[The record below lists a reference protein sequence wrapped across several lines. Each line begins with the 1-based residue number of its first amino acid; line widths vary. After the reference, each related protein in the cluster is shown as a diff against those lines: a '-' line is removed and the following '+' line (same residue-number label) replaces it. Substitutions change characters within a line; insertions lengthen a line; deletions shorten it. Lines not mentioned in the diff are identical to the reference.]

1 MMGLSG
7 SSALYV
13 EVIMIGEK
21 WFVDEEGNISWAGDR
36 PLELFKALWAISH
49 AVRDDYPHPAMIYAA
64 RYLIAAYDHKFIPAW
79 IDMLAFPPLESWDE
93 TVNRVRELMKK
104 GG

>member
-1 MMGLSG
+1 ML
-7 SSALYV
+7 
-13 EVIMIGEK
+13 GEK
-21 WFVDEEGNISWAGDR
+21 WFVDGDGNVSWAGDI
-36 PLELFKALWAISH
+36 PYELFIALGAISH
-49 AVRDDYPHPAMIYAA
+49 AVFDNHPHPAMIYAA
-64 RYLIAAYDHKFIPAW
+64 RYLIAEYDHKYIPAW

>member
-1 MMGLSG
+1 
-7 SSALYV
+7 V
-13 EVIMIGEK
+13 EAIMLGEK
-21 WFVDEEGNISWAGDR
+21 WFVDGDGNISWAGDR

-49 AVRDDYPHPAMIYAA
+49 AVRDEMPHPAMIYAA

-93 TVNRVRELMKK
+93 TVNRIRELMKK